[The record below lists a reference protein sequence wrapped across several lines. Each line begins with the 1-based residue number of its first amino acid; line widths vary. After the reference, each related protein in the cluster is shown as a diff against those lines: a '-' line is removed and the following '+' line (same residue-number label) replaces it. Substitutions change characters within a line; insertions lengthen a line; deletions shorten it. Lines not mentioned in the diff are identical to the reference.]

1 MIALFP
7 SKHYDVKVYPAVENY
22 LISAE
27 WSDQVPNGY
36 GKLKLEQTGQKH
48 IINGKSFTARKLT
61 RNKWFETQ
69 DQIGYWDDF
78 SKHIIAWQR
87 ITQQNTFCLT
97 ENGMLVLDSLAFL
110 SNIEEDKYWLCAFLN
125 SNLIF
130 KWMRWN
136 VHEYG
141 ESGFRLANQYV
152 EVMPIPKP
160 NNYKSEIEELLRN
173 SDYKKLDSLI
183 YRIYRL
189 TNEEIAYIEDK
200 I

>member
-1 MIALFP
+1 MAYFGSYKIISSQFP
-7 SKHYDVKVYPAVENY
+7 SIYAHLKQFE
-22 LISAE
+22 E
-27 WSDQVPNGY
+27 
-36 GKLKLEQTGQKH
+36 KLRNRGQCRYTSSGSPKPDYEYVGQHHWLELD
-48 IINGKSFTARKLT
+48 NNPRK
-61 RNKWFETQ
+61 E
-69 DQIGYWDDF
+69 YMDDF